1 MTHDELMQYIV
12 SIDRTL
18 CKLLLAVAE
27 QNVPQSQDNAL
38 ESIVGP
44 VTVSQGL
51 PYWKGRLIDAW
62 SALEANPTREYTCA
76 VRYAQKKVNECEVNA
91 GIKGE

>member
-1 MTHDELMQYIV
+1 MTQDQFMQAMIKL
-12 SIDRTL
+12 DRML
-18 CKLLLAVAE
+18 CKLRLAVAE
-27 QNVPQSQDNAL
+27 QTTPQRQDNGL

-44 VTVSQGL
+44 DTPPQGL
-51 PYWKGRLIDAW
+51 SYWKGRLIDAW
-62 SALEANPTREYTCA
+62 SAFEADSSREYACA